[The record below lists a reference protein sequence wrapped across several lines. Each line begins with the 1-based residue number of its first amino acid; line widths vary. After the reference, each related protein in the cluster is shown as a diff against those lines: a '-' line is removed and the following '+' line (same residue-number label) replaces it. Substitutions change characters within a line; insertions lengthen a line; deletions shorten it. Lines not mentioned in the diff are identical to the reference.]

1 MALDGE
7 HPSIH
12 NGGFDIFPSLSQAA
26 RFVFRPVVIEAPGI
40 LVPLATRSERDR
52 RRLPA
57 RMTLM
62 AQLLKKA
69 ELAEFK
75 ALLDNIQA
83 RLRGDVQQLT
93 TEALGTDREDG
104 GTESKSP
111 THMAELGSE
120 TFEQDFALSLV
131 VNQQETLAE
140 IKVALEKIKDG
151 TYGLCELCLKE
162 GKTAAH
168 SLIKK
173 ERLKAIPYARN
184 CVECER
190 KRSTR

>member
-1 MALDGE
+1 
-7 HPSIH
+7 
-12 NGGFDIFPSLSQAA
+12 
-26 RFVFRPVVIEAPGI
+26 
-40 LVPLATRSERDR
+40 
-52 RRLPA
+52 
-57 RMTLM
+57 MTLM
-62 AQLLKKA
+62 AQLLKKT
-69 ELAEFK
+69 EIAEFK
-75 ALLDNIQA
+75 ALLENLQA

-131 VNQQETLAE
+131 VNQQETLSE

-151 TYGLCELCLKE
+151 TFGLCEVCLKE

-168 SLIKK
+168 SLIRK